1 MTEALDTGPP
11 VGVRPAPFKARAVR
25 AFAAVLRLRS
35 LPLARWAFAGVG
47 SPFLVQRP
55 LFGRR
60 FVLDASRTDTHRL
73 LYVDGERFLT
83 ERTLVRELASG
94 CRNLVEV
101 GANIGYFT
109 LLYAACADPAAGI
122 VCLEPE
128 PDNLEELRR
137 NVRVND
143 LRNVRVLPVAASDED
158 RTVTLRAGINGVV
171 GQGGDLLVEAVRLD
185 SVVDGPVDY
194 LKIDVEGHEV
204 HVLKGAEALLGRHH
218 PNVIVEVHPGLIHP
232 PYDVA
237 DALAVLRAH
246 YPAVGAVTHRLRSG
260 PLRRLEGRY
269 VASAALDTF
278 PDAAEVVDRCRS
290 GLQTDPFWLVC
301 RRG

>member
-1 MTEALDTGPP
+1 
-11 VGVRPAPFKARAVR
+11 
-25 AFAAVLRLRS
+25 VLRLRT

-83 ERTLVRELASG
+83 ERTLVRGLASG
-94 CRNLVEV
+94 CRHLVEV

-122 VCLEPE
+122 LCLEPE

-137 NVRVND
+137 NIQVNG

-158 RTVTLRAGINGVV
+158 RTVTLRGGINGVV
-171 GQGGDLLVEAVRLD
+171 GQGGDLQVEAVRLD
-185 SVVDGPVDY
+185 TAVEGPVDF
-194 LKIDVEGHEV
+194 LKVDVEGHEV

-237 DALAVLRAH
+237 DALEVLRRH
-246 YPAVGAVTHRLRSG
+246 YASVAAVTHRLRSG
-260 PLRRLEGRY
+260 PAERLKGRY
-269 VASAALDTF
+269 LPAAALATF
-278 PDAAEVVDRCRS
+278 PDAAVVVDLCRR